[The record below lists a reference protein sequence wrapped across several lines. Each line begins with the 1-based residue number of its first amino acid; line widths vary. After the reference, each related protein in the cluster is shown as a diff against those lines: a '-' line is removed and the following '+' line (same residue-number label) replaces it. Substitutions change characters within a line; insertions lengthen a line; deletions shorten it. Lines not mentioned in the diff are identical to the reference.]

1 MLASAQV
8 LPLPQRLDSGG
19 SQKPCFQKTKK
30 KSRMLTSPRERFLR
44 KQTLRQE
51 VAVLY
56 LLSPSFVLS
65 WSIGGTISES
75 RLQRFPSVRIFG
87 TLLDRIIKDSD
98 TSAQFLLT
106 KQTRRCY

>member
-1 MLASAQV
+1 
-8 LPLPQRLDSGG
+8 
-19 SQKPCFQKTKK
+19 
-30 KSRMLTSPRERFLR
+30 MLTSPRERFLR
-44 KQTLRQE
+44 KQTLRRE

-65 WSIGGTISES
+65 WSIGGTITEF

-87 TLLDRIIKDSD
+87 TLLDRIIKDSNP
-98 TSAQFLLT
+98 SAQFLLT